1 MIGYIKGTLEYSGQE
16 QIIIDN
22 NGMGYELKIP
32 LSIIEELPQIG
43 EEIKVFTYLYVR
55 EDAMVLYG
63 FISPEDLEIFK
74 LLLTVSGVG
83 PKGALSI
90 LSALS
95 PYKLR
100 IAIVTG
106 DDASIA
112 KAPGIGKKTAQRLI
126 IDLKDKIKIEGFSQE
141 ESNITDNNENFTMQ
155 NSIMEQAIM
164 ALITLGYSRSEATRA
179 VKNFRNLDSVEEII
193 KNGLRQLSI
202 I

>member
-164 ALITLGYSRSEATRA
+164 ALITLGYSRSEATKA

>member
-1 MIGYIKGTLEYSGQE
+1 MISYIRGTLEYACQE
-16 QIIIDN
+16 HIIIDN

-55 EDAMVLYG
+55 EDAMVLFG

-83 PKGALSI
+83 PKGALAI

-112 KAPGIGKKTAQRLI
+112 KAPGIGKKTAQRVI
-126 IDLKDKIKIEGFSQE
+126 IDLKDKIKIEGFSKEDNSQAE
-141 ESNITDNNENFTMQ
+141 EKIGFEMLNSNI
-155 NSIMEQAIM
+155 EQAIL

-179 VKNFRNLDSVEEII
+179 VKSFKDLDSVEEII